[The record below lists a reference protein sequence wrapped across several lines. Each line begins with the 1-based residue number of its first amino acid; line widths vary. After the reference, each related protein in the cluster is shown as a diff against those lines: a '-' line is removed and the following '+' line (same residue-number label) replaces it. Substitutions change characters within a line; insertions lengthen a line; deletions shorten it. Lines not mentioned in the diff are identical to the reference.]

1 MIREIVLDTETTG
14 IDHNRGHRLIE
25 IGCVELVDYRPS
37 GRTFHEYVNP
47 ERDVEAGAF
56 EVHGISTESLLDKP
70 LFADV
75 AESFLEFIGDAQLII
90 HNAKFDMGFINME
103 LDRLGMDPL
112 PMSRST
118 DTLML
123 ARKRNPGGPNSL
135 DALCRR
141 FKITSFNRDL
151 HGALLDSE
159 ILAEVYLH
167 LIGGEQSEL
176 GLRASSGK
184 QGARDDVMQ
193 TNYGAR
199 VNTLPSRLT
208 EDERAAHAAFIE
220 KLGEDALWKKF
231 GTKTEPV

>member
-14 IDHNRGHRLIE
+14 IDHARGHRLIE

-47 ERDVEAGAF
+47 EREVDAGAF
-56 EVHGISTESLLDKP
+56 EVHGISSESLLDKP
-70 LFADV
+70 LFGDI
-75 AESFLEFIGDAQLII
+75 AEKFLDFIGDAQLII

-103 LDRLGMDPL
+103 LERIGLAPLGMN
-112 PMSRST
+112 RST

-135 DALCRR
+135 DALCKR
-141 FKITSFNRDL
+141 FKITSFNREL

-159 ILAEVYLH
+159 ILAEVYLR

-176 GLRASSGK
+176 GLRGLSSSTGVGGK
-184 QGARDDVMQ
+184 FVPVD
-193 TNYGAR
+193 YGPR
-199 VNTLPSRLT
+199 PQPLSPRLT
-208 EDERAAHAAFIE
+208 EAELAAHAAFIE
-220 KLGEDALWKKF
+220 TLGEDSVWKRCQD
-231 GTKTEPV
+231 